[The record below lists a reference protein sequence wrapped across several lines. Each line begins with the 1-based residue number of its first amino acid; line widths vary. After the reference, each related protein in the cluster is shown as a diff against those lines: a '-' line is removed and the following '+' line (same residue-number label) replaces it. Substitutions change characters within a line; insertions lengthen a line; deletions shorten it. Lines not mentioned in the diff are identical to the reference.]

1 MATTIE
7 IENNKRFVRSITQSR
22 DGSTYINIPMAVK
35 DSLRIQ
41 KQDYLEIIQ
50 RGDNSYEE
58 ITLK

>member
-22 DGSTYINIPMAVK
+22 DGGTYINIPMAVK

-50 RGDNSYEE
+50 RGDS
-58 ITLK
+58 IVMRRLP

>member
-7 IENNKRFVRSITQSR
+7 IENNKRFVESITQSR
-22 DGSTYINIPMAVK
+22 DRSTYINIPMAVK

-50 RGDNSYEE
+50 RGDS
-58 ITLK
+58 IVMRRLP

>member
-22 DGSTYINIPMAVK
+22 DGCTYINIPMAVK

-50 RGDNSYEE
+50 RGDS
-58 ITLK
+58 IVMRRLP

>member
-22 DGSTYINIPMAVK
+22 DRSTYINIPMAVK

-50 RGDNSYEE
+50 RGDS
-58 ITLK
+58 IVMRRLP